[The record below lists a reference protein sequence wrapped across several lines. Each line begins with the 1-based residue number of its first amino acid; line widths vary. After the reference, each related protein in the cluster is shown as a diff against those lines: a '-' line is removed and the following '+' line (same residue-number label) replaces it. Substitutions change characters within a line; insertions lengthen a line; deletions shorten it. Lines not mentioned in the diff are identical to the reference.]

1 MFKKIILRHFFPQLK
16 RGYHNVSGILLSK
29 TQGKEVRSEKIINR
43 YGQEL
48 TKEQY
53 IQSQK
58 DAEKR
63 YREQMDGFRNKNI
76 VTSLLLLGFVA
87 GIYKY
92 SISAVEDASDTF
104 SQTEIEEIQMEIDQE
119 LAEQRALETK
129 LSNSKK

>member
-1 MFKKIILRHFFPQLK
+1 MLRQFLRQLK